1 MLDTKEKLPV
11 SQQDNKDGNKKLTGT
26 ALFYSLIAKAKELD
40 AIVLGRGDPD
50 FDTPANIVEAANRA
64 MQMDNLKPSPVEG
77 LLDLRKAISERVKR
91 INDIDVDP
99 ETGVVIT
106 NGGQE
111 AIMLM
116 VLASI
121 GAIGDEMIV
130 PEPNYSTYND
140 ALEFAGGN
148 KVGIPTLLE
157 KDFAVDP
164 DLVEQAV
171 SDRSAA
177 LLLVSPNNPT
187 ASVIP
192 TETMQKLV
200 NIAERNDL
208 IVLAD
213 DIYDQFI
220 YDGGVHCSPQSLE
233 AGKDRTLTLN
243 AFSKAYAMTG
253 WRLGWITGPPDLM
266 AKVKTIKASV
276 SGPANVVAQHAGIE
290 ALTGP
295 SDALEDMKARYVRR
309 RKVVLDAFDS
319 MGIKYGMPQGGQF
332 IFGDVSHLGID
343 SVELAARILE
353 EEHVLIYP
361 GGAFAPD
368 SKYYVR
374 VTFLQPEAKLKEGLE
389 RMGKALSRMS

>member
-1 MLDTKEKLPV
+1 M

-26 ALFYSLIAKAKELD
+26 ALFYSLIAKARELD

-50 FDTPANIVEAANRA
+50 FDTPANIVEAANKA
-64 MQMDNLKPSPVEG
+64 MQRDNLKPSPVEG
-77 LLDLRKAISERVKR
+77 LFDLRKAISERVQR
-91 INDIDVDP
+91 INGINVEP
-99 ETGVVIT
+99 ETGVVVT

-171 SDRSAA
+171 SDRSEA

-192 TETMQKLV
+192 TDTMQTLV
-200 NIAERNDL
+200 NIAEKHDL

-233 AGKDRTLTLN
+233 AGKNRTLTLN

-253 WRLGWITGPPDLM
+253 WRLGWITGPPYLM
-266 AKVKTIKASV
+266 EKVKIIKASV

-309 RKVVLDAFDS
+309 RRVVLDAFDS

-343 SVELAARILE
+343 SVEFAARILE
-353 EEHVLIYP
+353 EAHVLIYP

-389 RMGKALSRMS
+389 RMGKFISRMS

>member
-1 MLDTKEKLPV
+1 M

-26 ALFYSLIAKAKELD
+26 ALFYSLIAKAKALD

-164 DLVEQAV
+164 GLVEQAV

-192 TETMQKLV
+192 TETMQTLV
-200 NIAERNDL
+200 NIAEKNDL

>member
-1 MLDTKEKLPV
+1 V

-319 MGIKYGMPQGGQF
+319 MGLKYGMPQGGQF

-389 RMGKALSRMS
+389 RMGNALSRMS

>member
-1 MLDTKEKLPV
+1 M

-26 ALFYSLIAKAKELD
+26 ALFYSLIAKAKALD

-148 KVGIPTLLE
+148 KVGIPTLLD

-164 DLVEQAV
+164 GLVEQAV

-192 TETMQKLV
+192 TETMQTLV
-200 NIAERNDL
+200 NIAEKNDL

-389 RMGKALSRMS
+389 RMGKFMSRMS

>member
-1 MLDTKEKLPV
+1 M
-11 SQQDNKDGNKKLTGT
+11 SQDNKDGNKKLTGT

-64 MQMDNLKPSPVEG
+64 MQRDNLKPSPVEG

-130 PEPNYSTYND
+130 PEPNYT
-140 ALEFAGGN
+140 
-148 KVGIPTLLE
+148 TLLE

-200 NIAERNDL
+200 NIAESHDL

-220 YDGGVHCSPQSLE
+220 YDGGVHCSPQSLQ

-266 AKVKTIKASV
+266 QKVKTIKASV

-309 RKVVLDAFDS
+309 RKVVLEAFDA

-332 IFGDVSHLGID
+332 IFADVSHLGID

-389 RMGKALSRMS
+389 RMSKALSRMS

>member
-1 MLDTKEKLPV
+1 V
-11 SQQDNKDGNKKLTGT
+11 SQQDNKDENKKLTGT
-26 ALFYSLIAKAKELD
+26 ALFYSLIAKAKALD

-164 DLVEQAV
+164 GLVEQAV

-192 TETMQKLV
+192 TETMQTLV
-200 NIAERNDL
+200 NIAEKNDL

-389 RMGKALSRMS
+389 RMGKFMSRMS

>member
-1 MLDTKEKLPV
+1 M

-50 FDTPANIVEAANRA
+50 YDTPANIVEAANRA
-64 MQMDNLKPSPVEG
+64 MQMDNLNPSPVEG

-233 AGKDRTLTLN
+233 AGRDRTLTLN

-253 WRLGWITGPPDLM
+253 WRLGWITGPPALM

-309 RKVVLDAFDS
+309 RQVVLDAFDS

>member
-1 MLDTKEKLPV
+1 M
-11 SQQDNKDGNKKLTGT
+11 SQQDNKDENKKLTGT
-26 ALFYSLIAKAKELD
+26 ALFYSLIAKAKALD

-164 DLVEQAV
+164 GLVEQAV

-192 TETMQKLV
+192 TETMQTLV
-200 NIAERNDL
+200 NIAEKNDL

-389 RMGKALSRMS
+389 RMGKFMSRMS

>member
-1 MLDTKEKLPV
+1 V

-26 ALFYSLIAKAKELD
+26 ALFYSLIAKAKALD

-164 DLVEQAV
+164 GLVEQAV

-192 TETMQKLV
+192 TETMQTLA
-200 NIAERNDL
+200 NIAEKNDL

-389 RMGKALSRMS
+389 RMGKALRRMS

>member
-1 MLDTKEKLPV
+1 M

-26 ALFYSLIAKAKELD
+26 ALFYSLIAKAKALD

-192 TETMQKLV
+192 TETMQTLV
-200 NIAERNDL
+200 NIAEKNDL

>member
-1 MLDTKEKLPV
+1 M
-11 SQQDNKDGNKKLTGT
+11 SQQDNKDENKKLTGT
-26 ALFYSLIAKAKELD
+26 ALFYSLIAKAKALD

-140 ALEFAGGN
+140 ALQFAGGN

-164 DLVEQAV
+164 GLVEQAV

-192 TETMQKLV
+192 TETMQTLV
-200 NIAERNDL
+200 NIAEKNDL

-276 SGPANVVAQHAGIE
+276 SGPANVVAQHAGVE

-389 RMGKALSRMS
+389 RMGKFMSRMS

>member
-1 MLDTKEKLPV
+1 M

-116 VLASI
+116 VIESI

-148 KVGIPTLLE
+148 KVGIPTLLD

-192 TETMQKLV
+192 TETMQQLV
-200 NIAERNDL
+200 DIAERNDL

>member
-1 MLDTKEKLPV
+1 M

-164 DLVEQAV
+164 GLVEQAV

-192 TETMQKLV
+192 TETMQTLV
-200 NIAERNDL
+200 NIAEKNDL

>member
-1 MLDTKEKLPV
+1 M

-64 MQMDNLKPSPVEG
+64 MQKDNLKPSPVEG

-164 DLVEQAV
+164 GLVEQAV

-192 TETMQKLV
+192 TETMQTLV
-200 NIAERNDL
+200 NIAEKNDL

>member
-1 MLDTKEKLPV
+1 M

-26 ALFYSLIAKAKELD
+26 SLFYSLIAKAKELD

-50 FDTPANIVEAANRA
+50 FDTPSNIVEAANRA

-99 ETGVVIT
+99 ETGVVVT

-121 GAIGDEMIV
+121 GSIGDEMIV

-140 ALEFAGGN
+140 ALAFAGGN

-220 YDGGVHCSPQSLE
+220 
-233 AGKDRTLTLN
+233 
-243 AFSKAYAMTG
+243 
-253 WRLGWITGPPDLM
+253 
-266 AKVKTIKASV
+266 
-276 SGPANVVAQHAGIE
+276 
-290 ALTGP
+290 
-295 SDALEDMKARYVRR
+295 
-309 RKVVLDAFDS
+309 
-319 MGIKYGMPQGGQF
+319 
-332 IFGDVSHLGID
+332 
-343 SVELAARILE
+343 
-353 EEHVLIYP
+353 
-361 GGAFAPD
+361 
-368 SKYYVR
+368 
-374 VTFLQPEAKLKEGLE
+374 
-389 RMGKALSRMS
+389 

>member
-1 MLDTKEKLPV
+1 V

-26 ALFYSLIAKAKELD
+26 ALFYSLIAKAKALD

-192 TETMQKLV
+192 TETMQTLV
-200 NIAERNDL
+200 NIAEKNDL

>member
-164 DLVEQAV
+164 GLVEQAV

-192 TETMQKLV
+192 TETMQTLV
-200 NIAERNDL
+200 NIAEKNDL

>member
-1 MLDTKEKLPV
+1 M

-319 MGIKYGMPQGGQF
+319 MGLKYGMPQGGQF

-389 RMGKALSRMS
+389 RMGNALSRMS

>member
-1 MLDTKEKLPV
+1 M
-11 SQQDNKDGNKKLTGT
+11 SQQDNKDENKKLTGT

-164 DLVEQAV
+164 YLVE
-171 SDRSAA
+171 
-177 LLLVSPNNPT
+177 
-187 ASVIP
+187 
-192 TETMQKLV
+192 
-200 NIAERNDL
+200 
-208 IVLAD
+208 
-213 DIYDQFI
+213 
-220 YDGGVHCSPQSLE
+220 
-233 AGKDRTLTLN
+233 
-243 AFSKAYAMTG
+243 
-253 WRLGWITGPPDLM
+253 
-266 AKVKTIKASV
+266 
-276 SGPANVVAQHAGIE
+276 
-290 ALTGP
+290 
-295 SDALEDMKARYVRR
+295 
-309 RKVVLDAFDS
+309 
-319 MGIKYGMPQGGQF
+319 
-332 IFGDVSHLGID
+332 
-343 SVELAARILE
+343 
-353 EEHVLIYP
+353 
-361 GGAFAPD
+361 
-368 SKYYVR
+368 
-374 VTFLQPEAKLKEGLE
+374 
-389 RMGKALSRMS
+389 

>member
-1 MLDTKEKLPV
+1 M

-26 ALFYSLIAKAKELD
+26 ALFYSLIAKARELD

-50 FDTPANIVEAANRA
+50 FDTPANIIEAANKA
-64 MQMDNLKPSPVEG
+64 MQRDNLKPSPVEG
-77 LLDLRKAISERVKR
+77 FFDLRKAISERVQR
-91 INDIDVDP
+91 INGINVEP
-99 ETGVVIT
+99 ETGVVVT

-171 SDRSAA
+171 SDRSEA

-192 TETMQKLV
+192 TDTMQTLV
-200 NIAERNDL
+200 NIAERHDL

-233 AGKDRTLTLN
+233 AGKNRTLTLN

-253 WRLGWITGPPDLM
+253 WRLGWITGPPHLM
-266 AKVKTIKASV
+266 EKVKVIKASV

-389 RMGKALSRMS
+389 RMGKFMSRMS

>member
-1 MLDTKEKLPV
+1 LLDTKEKPPV

-164 DLVEQAV
+164 GLVEQAV

-192 TETMQKLV
+192 TETMQTLV
-200 NIAERNDL
+200 NIAEKNDL

>member
-1 MLDTKEKLPV
+1 M

-26 ALFYSLIAKAKELD
+26 ALFYSLIAKAKALD

-164 DLVEQAV
+164 GLVEQAV

-192 TETMQKLV
+192 TETMQTLA
-200 NIAERNDL
+200 NIAEKNDL

-389 RMGKALSRMS
+389 RMGKALRRMS